1 MKLQKKK
8 KGSLRTS
15 TNYWEELSISIETM
29 KEKRKR
35 KSKKIQCML
44 LAYLEWIKQSGK
56 GSVTWACLQTL
67 HNKQSNCFIAVH
79 TDSRMKV
86 SIVFAEISPKFL
98 VSVAGD
104 TKAKR
109 PLEQI
114 QKTQEAKKKKAIF
127 LVFLGGFAWIF
138 SEIKRGWTFPE
149 NEWGMDFLGNQ
160 TGLQKNKNK

>member
-86 SIVFAEISPKFL
+86 SIFFAEISGFGGRRYK
-98 VSVAGD
+98 S
-104 TKAKR
+104 KATPR
-109 PLEQI
+109 TDPEN
-114 QKTQEAKKKKAIF
+114 TGSKKKKKGN
-127 LVFLGGFAWIF
+127 LSGF
-138 SEIKRGWTFPE
+138 P
-149 NEWGMDFLGNQ
+149 WGFCMDFLGNQ
-160 TGLQKNKNK
+160 TRMNFPGKQMGDGFSWESNGVAEK